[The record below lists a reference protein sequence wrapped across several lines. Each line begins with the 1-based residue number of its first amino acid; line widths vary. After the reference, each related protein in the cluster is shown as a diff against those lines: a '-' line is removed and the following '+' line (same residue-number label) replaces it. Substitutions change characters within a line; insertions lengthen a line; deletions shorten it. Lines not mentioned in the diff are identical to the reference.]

1 MNMVLG
7 TFTAFLLA
15 SFMVFFAEMG
25 RATIA
30 TPRELD
36 RLSRYPLLAT
46 VPFDRGNG
54 KALHRRPKSERLSI
68 TLTPDTPADTRRSK
82 AFENLLEDTQAS

>member
-36 RLSRYPLLAT
+36 GLSRYPLLAT
-46 VPFDRGNG
+46 VPFDRR
-54 KALHRRPKSERLSI
+54 HDRRPKSERLSI
-68 TLTPDTPADTRRSK
+68 TLTPDTLADMRRMSK
-82 AFENLLEDTQAS
+82 TFENLREDTQAS